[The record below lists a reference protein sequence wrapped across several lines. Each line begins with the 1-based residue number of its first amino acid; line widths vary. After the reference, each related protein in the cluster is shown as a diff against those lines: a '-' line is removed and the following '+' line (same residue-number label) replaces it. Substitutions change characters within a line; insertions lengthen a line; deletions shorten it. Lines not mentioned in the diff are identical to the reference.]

1 MERQGPAAWAKAG
14 GWDQVVQD
22 ACQGDVQLVWAEGPK
37 LRRVHLCPFL
47 GKQVIPVFLS
57 FSHSSSIFP

>member
-22 ACQGDVQLVWAEGPK
+22 ACQGDVQLVWAELE
-37 LRRVHLCPFL
+37 LRRSGSSL
-47 GKQVIPVFLS
+47 GPSQ
-57 FSHSSSIFP
+57 